1 MDGVYLTWLI
11 SALAVGVFLMPYF
24 KPPWA
29 RLTLSG
35 FVDFIRRYWLHLLI
49 ALSIYNAKDFLD
61 QIDRII
67 MARTGLDMTPYIY
80 AIEGDL
86 VVLFQETF
94 RAQWLDVVMTHF
106 YIAGFMFITYAS
118 IFYVT
123 YFDDRW
129 MADRVALCVAWVYL
143 LAIPFYLFFNVRVT
157 GFYIEDMDAIAYT
170 LNPEIED
177 WFRRIDAFTNCM
189 PSLHIAVPF
198 AIWLTFRKNDH
209 DGRWRRFQN
218 MTLGYIVLTAFAIIY
233 LGIHWFVDIIGGM
246 ILATIAVRL
255 TDRTNDTVWKIFDE
269 RTINSRLATALT
281 RPGHSV
287 KFVYTRMKSFAR
299 SLLQPTSRE
308 TGTLIVVILIL
319 TGAVITWDLT
329 NNELPAEGVQSAQGA
344 VASEGWSATMDDQEG
359 LAIVLIHDVADPQSQ
374 PSTVAQPSMEFD
386 SHYALYDHY
395 LALAN
400 ETELRLIDV
409 EQPNKVQ
416 FQLQQNGIQSLHV
429 TVVQNVPVIV
439 YLANDEL
446 HAIDS
451 NGNALLVPSLP
462 DGETM
467 DSISVSGIELL
478 FVSKEAPSILHLGS
492 IGTYGSQNIAINA
505 STTLDQ
511 NLVLEERSGQVVDQT
526 NASIVQMSFNS
537 QYIAVRMNVSAL
549 DRLVL
554 YDRSTGEQWL
564 GFDPIF
570 PVGNISLGY
579 GYVVWEAKDHYKFDD
594 GGAEQY
600 GDWEIH
606 QLHLATNYSEQLTSD
621 RIDQINPIALQNGLV
636 YIEVEEDGTTTFNV
650 LNRGAELATYSSL
663 VLQWSVLLLIALTF
677 IYIMQ
682 RQNEE
687 RPNKVIH
694 DSVLESE

>member
-29 RLTLSG
+29 KLTLTG

-49 ALSIYNAKDFLD
+49 ALVIYNAKDWLD
-61 QIDRII
+61 QIDRML

-86 VVLFQETF
+86 VVLFQDAF
-94 RAQWLDVVMTHF
+94 RAAWLDVFMTHF

-198 AIWLTFRKNDH
+198 AIWLTFRKHDH
-209 DGRWRRFQN
+209 DGRWNRFQN
-218 MTLGYIVLTAFAIIY
+218 MTLGYIILTAFAIIY

-246 ILATIAVRL
+246 ILATFAVNL
-255 TDRTNDTVWKIFDE
+255 MEKTNDPVWKFFDE
-269 RTINSRLATALT
+269 RTINSRLATLLT
-281 RPGHSV
+281 RPAHS
-287 KFVYTRMKSFAR
+287 A
-299 SLLQPTSRE
+299 SLLFGRIKNYARTWLKPTSKE
-308 TGTLIVVILIL
+308 TGTFIVVIMIL
-319 TGAVITWDLT
+319 TAAVITWDLT
-329 NNELPAEGVQSAQGA
+329 HNELPAEGVQSAQGA
-344 VASEGWSATMDDQEG
+344 VASEGWLATMDNQSGE
-359 LAIVLIHDVADPQSQ
+359 AIVLIHDVANPLSN
-374 PSTVAQPSMEFD
+374 PTTVAQPLMQFD
-386 SHYALYDHY
+386 SPYALFENY
-395 LALAN
+395 LVMAN
-400 ETELRLIDV
+400 DSQLRVIDV
-409 EQPNKVQ
+409 DTPNAVL
-416 FQLQQNGIQSLHV
+416 LQQDVTGIQSLQM
-429 TVVQNVPVIV
+429 TSLQGRPVVLYI
-439 YLANDEL
+439 ANDAL
-446 HAIDS
+446 HAVNIEGQDVQ
-451 NGNALLVPSLP
+451 VPTLP
-462 DGETM
+462 NSETIHLM
-467 DSISVSGIELL
+467 SVSGIEILL
-478 FVSKEAPSILHLGS
+478 VSEEQPDTLR
-492 IGTYGSQNIAINA
+492 IGTIGTSGSLNIVMNA
-505 STTLDQ
+505 STTEEQ
-511 NLVLEERSGQVVDQT
+511 NLELEEWGQTVDDN
-526 NASIVQMSFNS
+526 NASIEQVSFDS
-537 QYIAVRMNVSAL
+537 QHIAVRMNVSAL
-549 DRLVL
+549 DRMVI

-564 GFDPIF
+564 GFDPIY
-570 PVGNISLGY
+570 PVGNLSMGY
-579 GYVVWEAKDHYKFDD
+579 GYVVWEAKDHYNPLSFTDK
-594 GGAEQY
+594 Y

-621 RIDQINPIALQNGLV
+621 TIDQVNPIALEGGLA
-636 YIEVEEDGTTTFNV
+636 YIEVEDDGEVTINV
-650 LNRGAELATYSSL
+650 LTRGTELATYSSI

-682 RQNEE
+682 RQDEVRSKNI
-687 RPNKVIH
+687 IH
-694 DSVLESE
+694 DNALESE

>member
-29 RLTLSG
+29 KLTLSG

-49 ALSIYNAKDFLD
+49 ALVIYNAKDWLD
-61 QIDRII
+61 QIDRML

-86 VVLFQETF
+86 VVLFQDAF
-94 RAQWLDVVMTHF
+94 RAAWLDVFLTHF

-198 AIWLTFRKNDH
+198 AIWLTFRKHDH
-209 DGRWRRFQN
+209 DGRWSRFQN
-218 MTLGYIVLTAFAIIY
+218 MTLGYIILTAFAIIY

-246 ILATIAVRL
+246 ILATFAVSL
-255 TDRTNDTVWKIFDE
+255 MEKTNDPVWKFFDE
-269 RTINSRLATALT
+269 RTINSRLATLLT
-281 RPGHSV
+281 RPAHS
-287 KFVYTRMKSFAR
+287 A
-299 SLLQPTSRE
+299 SLLFGRIKNYAKTWLKPTSKE
-308 TGTLIVVILIL
+308 TGTLIVVIMIL
-319 TGAVITWDLT
+319 TAAVITWDLT
-329 NNELPAEGVQSAQGA
+329 HNELPAEGVQSAQGA
-344 VASEGWSATMDDQEG
+344 VASEGWLATMDNQSGE
-359 LAIVLIHDVADPQSQ
+359 AIVLIHDVADPLSN
-374 PSTVAQPSMEFD
+374 PTTVAQPLMQFD
-386 SHYALYDHY
+386 SPYALFENY
-395 LALAN
+395 LVMAN
-400 ETELRLIDV
+400 ESQLRVIDV
-409 EQPNKVQ
+409 DAPSTVLL
-416 FQLQQNGIQSLHV
+416 LQDVEGIQSLQM
-429 TVVQNVPVIV
+429 TSLQGKPVVLYI
-439 YLANDEL
+439 ANDAL
-446 HAIDS
+446 HAVNID
-451 NGNALLVPSLP
+451 GQDVQVPTLP
-462 DGETM
+462 DSETIHLM
-467 DSISVSGIELL
+467 SVSGIEILL
-478 FVSKEAPSILHLGS
+478 VSEEQPDTLR
-492 IGTYGSQNIAINA
+492 IGTIGTSGSLNIIMNA
-505 STTLDQ
+505 STTEEQDLE
-511 NLVLEERSGQVVDQT
+511 LEEWGQTVDDN
-526 NASIVQMSFNS
+526 NASIEQVSFDS
-537 QYIAVRMNVSAL
+537 QHIAVRMNVSAL
-549 DRLVL
+549 DRIVI

-564 GFDPIF
+564 GFDPIY
-570 PVGNISLGY
+570 PVGNLSMGY
-579 GYVVWEAKDHYKFDD
+579 GYVVWEAKDHYNPLSFTDK
-594 GGAEQY
+594 Y

-621 RIDQINPIALQNGLV
+621 TIDQVNPIALEGGLA
-636 YIEVEEDGTTTFNV
+636 YIEVEDDGEVTINV
-650 LNRGAELATYSSL
+650 LTRGTELATYSSI

-682 RQNEE
+682 RQDEVRSE
-687 RPNKVIH
+687 DIIH
-694 DSVLESE
+694 DSGLESE

>member
-29 RLTLSG
+29 KLTLSG

-49 ALSIYNAKDFLD
+49 ALVIYNAKDWLD
-61 QIDRII
+61 QIDRML

-86 VVLFQETF
+86 VVLFQNAF
-94 RAQWLDVVMTHF
+94 RAAWLDVFMTHF

-198 AIWLTFRKNDH
+198 AIWLTFRKHDH
-209 DGRWRRFQN
+209 DGRWNRFQN
-218 MTLGYIVLTAFAIIY
+218 MTLGYIILTAFAIIY

-246 ILATIAVRL
+246 ILAMFAVSL
-255 TDRTNDTVWKIFDE
+255 MEKTNDPVWKFFDE
-269 RTINSRLATALT
+269 RTINSRLATLLT
-281 RPGHSV
+281 RPAHS
-287 KFVYTRMKSFAR
+287 A
-299 SLLQPTSRE
+299 SLLFGRIKNYAKTWLKPTSKE
-308 TGTLIVVILIL
+308 TGTLIVVIMIL
-319 TGAVITWDLT
+319 TAAVITWDLT
-329 NNELPAEGVQSAQGA
+329 HNELPAEGVQSAQGA
-344 VASEGWSATMDDQEG
+344 VASEGWLATMDNQSGE
-359 LAIVLIHDVADPQSQ
+359 AIVLIHDVADPLSN
-374 PSTVAQPSMEFD
+374 PTTVAQPLMQFD
-386 SHYALYDHY
+386 SPYALFENY
-395 LALAN
+395 LVMAN
-400 ETELRLIDV
+400 ESQLRVIDV
-409 EQPNKVQ
+409 DAPSTVLL
-416 FQLQQNGIQSLHV
+416 LQDVEGIQSLQM
-429 TVVQNVPVIV
+429 TSLQGKPVVLYI
-439 YLANDEL
+439 ANDAL
-446 HAIDS
+446 HAVNID
-451 NGNALLVPSLP
+451 GQDVQVPTLP
-462 DGETM
+462 DSETIHLM
-467 DSISVSGIELL
+467 SVSGIEILL
-478 FVSKEAPSILHLGS
+478 VSEEQPDTLR
-492 IGTYGSQNIAINA
+492 IGTIGTSGSLNIIMNA
-505 STTLDQ
+505 STTEEQDLE
-511 NLVLEERSGQVVDQT
+511 LEEWGQTVDDN
-526 NASIVQMSFNS
+526 NASIEQVSFDS
-537 QYIAVRMNVSAL
+537 QHIAVRMNVTAL
-549 DRLVL
+549 DRIVI

-564 GFDPIF
+564 GFDPIY
-570 PVGNISLGY
+570 PVGNLSMGY
-579 GYVVWEAKDHYKFDD
+579 GYVVWEAKDHYNPLSFTDK
-594 GGAEQY
+594 Y

-621 RIDQINPIALQNGLV
+621 TIDQVNPIALEGGLA
-636 YIEVEEDGTTTFNV
+636 YIEVEDDGEVTINV
-650 LNRGAELATYSSL
+650 LTRGTELATYSSI

-682 RQNEE
+682 RQDEV
-687 RPNKVIH
+687 RSKDIIH
-694 DSVLESE
+694 DSGLESE

>member
-29 RLTLSG
+29 KLTLSG

-49 ALSIYNAKDFLD
+49 AIVIYNAKDWLD
-61 QIDRII
+61 QIDRML

-86 VVLFQETF
+86 VVLFQDAF
-94 RAQWLDVVMTHF
+94 RAAWLDVFMTHF

-198 AIWLTFRKNDH
+198 AIWLTFRKHDH
-209 DGRWRRFQN
+209 DGRWSRFQN
-218 MTLGYIVLTAFAIIY
+218 MTLGYIILTAFAIIY

-246 ILATIAVRL
+246 ILATFAVSL
-255 TDRTNDTVWKIFDE
+255 MEKTNDPVWKFFDE
-269 RTINSRLATALT
+269 RTINSRLATLLT
-281 RPGHSV
+281 RPAHS
-287 KFVYTRMKSFAR
+287 A
-299 SLLQPTSRE
+299 SLLFGRIKNYAKTWLKPTSKE
-308 TGTLIVVILIL
+308 TGTLIVVIMIL
-319 TGAVITWDLT
+319 TAAVITWDLT
-329 NNELPAEGVQSAQGA
+329 HNELPAEGVQSAQGA
-344 VASEGWSATMDDQEG
+344 VASEGWLATMDNQSGE
-359 LAIVLIHDVADPQSQ
+359 AIVLIHDVADPLSN
-374 PSTVAQPSMEFD
+374 PSTVAQPLMQFD
-386 SHYALYDHY
+386 SPYALFENY
-395 LALAN
+395 LVMAN
-400 ETELRLIDV
+400 ESQLRVIDV
-409 EQPNKVQ
+409 DAPSTVL
-416 FQLQQNGIQSLHV
+416 LQQDVTGIQSLQM
-429 TVVQNVPVIV
+429 TSLQGKPVVLYIANDALHAVNIDGQNVQ
-439 YLANDEL
+439 
-446 HAIDS
+446 
-451 NGNALLVPSLP
+451 VPSLP
-462 DGETM
+462 NSETIHLM
-467 DSISVSGIELL
+467 SVSGIEILL
-478 FVSKEAPSILHLGS
+478 VSEEQPDTLR
-492 IGTYGSQNIAINA
+492 IGTIGTSGSLNIIMNA
-505 STTLDQ
+505 STTEEQ
-511 NLVLEERSGQVVDQT
+511 NFELEEWGQTVDDN
-526 NASIVQMSFNS
+526 NASIEQVSFDS
-537 QYIAVRMNVSAL
+537 KHIAVRMNVSAL
-549 DRLVL
+549 DRMVI

-564 GFDPIF
+564 GFDPIY
-570 PVGNISLGY
+570 PVGNLSMGY
-579 GYVVWEAKDHYKFDD
+579 GYVVWEAKDHYNPLSFTDK
-594 GGAEQY
+594 Y

-621 RIDQINPIALQNGLV
+621 TIDQVNPIALEGGLA
-636 YIEVEEDGTTTFNV
+636 YIEVEDDGEVTINV
-650 LNRGAELATYSSL
+650 LTRGTELATYSSI

-682 RQNEE
+682 RQDEV
-687 RPNKVIH
+687 RSKDIIH
-694 DSVLESE
+694 DNVLESE

>member
-29 RLTLSG
+29 KLTLSG

-49 ALSIYNAKDFLD
+49 ALVIYNAKDWLD
-61 QIDRII
+61 QIDRML

-86 VVLFQETF
+86 VVLFQDAF
-94 RAQWLDVVMTHF
+94 RAAWLDVFLTHF

-198 AIWLTFRKNDH
+198 AIWLTFRKHDH
-209 DGRWRRFQN
+209 DGRWSRFQN
-218 MTLGYIVLTAFAIIY
+218 MTLGYIILTAFAIIY

-246 ILATIAVRL
+246 ILATFAVSL
-255 TDRTNDTVWKIFDE
+255 MERTNDPVWKFFDE
-269 RTINSRLATALT
+269 RTINSRLATLLT
-281 RPGHSV
+281 RPAHS
-287 KFVYTRMKSFAR
+287 A
-299 SLLQPTSRE
+299 SLLFGRIKNYAKTWLKPTSKE
-308 TGTLIVVILIL
+308 TGTLIVVIMIL
-319 TGAVITWDLT
+319 TAAVITWDLT
-329 NNELPAEGVQSAQGA
+329 HNELPAEGVQSAQGA
-344 VASEGWSATMDDQEG
+344 VASEGWLATMDNQSGE
-359 LAIVLIHDVADPQSQ
+359 AIVLIHDVADILSNPT
-374 PSTVAQPSMEFD
+374 TVAQPIMQFD
-386 SHYALYDHY
+386 SPYALFENY
-395 LALAN
+395 LVMAN
-400 ETELRLIDV
+400 DSELRVIDV
-409 EQPNKVQ
+409 DAPNTVL
-416 FQLQQNGIQSLHV
+416 LQQNVTGIQSLQM
-429 TVVQNVPVIV
+429 TSLQGKPVVLYI
-439 YLANDEL
+439 ASDAL
-446 HAIDS
+446 HAVNID
-451 NGNALLVPSLP
+451 GQDVQVPTLP
-462 DGETM
+462 NSETIHLM
-467 DSISVSGIELL
+467 SVSGIEILL
-478 FVSKEAPSILHLGS
+478 VSEEQPDTLR
-492 IGTYGSQNIAINA
+492 IGTIGTSGSLNIVMNA
-505 STTLDQ
+505 STTEEQ
-511 NLVLEERSGQVVDQT
+511 NFELEEWGQIVDDN
-526 NASIVQMSFNS
+526 NASIEQVSFDS
-537 QYIAVRMNVSAL
+537 QHIAVRMNVSAL
-549 DRLVL
+549 DRIVI

-564 GFDPIF
+564 GFDPIY
-570 PVGNISLGY
+570 PVGNLSMGY
-579 GYVVWEAKDHYKFDD
+579 GYVVWEAKDHYNPLSFTDK
-594 GGAEQY
+594 Y

-621 RIDQINPIALQNGLV
+621 TIDQVNPIALEGGLA
-636 YIEVEEDGTTTFNV
+636 YIEVEDDGEVTINV
-650 LNRGAELATYSSL
+650 LTRGTELATYSSI

-682 RQNEE
+682 RQDEVRSKDIN
-687 RPNKVIH
+687 R
-694 DSVLESE
+694 DSGLESE

>member
-29 RLTLSG
+29 KLTLTG

-49 ALSIYNAKDFLD
+49 ALVIYNAKDWLD
-61 QIDRII
+61 QIDRML

-86 VVLFQETF
+86 VVLFQDAF
-94 RAQWLDVVMTHF
+94 RAAWLDVFMTHF

-198 AIWLTFRKNDH
+198 AIWLTFRKHDH
-209 DGRWRRFQN
+209 DGRWNRFQN
-218 MTLGYIVLTAFAIIY
+218 MTLGYIILTAFAIIY

-246 ILATIAVRL
+246 ILATFAVNL
-255 TDRTNDTVWKIFDE
+255 MEKTNDPVWKFFDE
-269 RTINSRLATALT
+269 RTINSRLATLLT
-281 RPGHSV
+281 RPAHS
-287 KFVYTRMKSFAR
+287 A
-299 SLLQPTSRE
+299 SLLFGRIKNYARTWLKPTSKE
-308 TGTLIVVILIL
+308 TGTFIVVIMIL
-319 TGAVITWDLT
+319 TAAVITWDLT
-329 NNELPAEGVQSAQGA
+329 HNELPAEGVQSAQGA
-344 VASEGWSATMDDQEG
+344 VASEGWLATMDNQSGE
-359 LAIVLIHDVADPQSQ
+359 AIVLIHDVANPLSN
-374 PSTVAQPSMEFD
+374 PTTVAQPLMQFD
-386 SHYALYDHY
+386 SPYALFENY
-395 LALAN
+395 LVMAN
-400 ETELRLIDV
+400 DSQLRVIDV
-409 EQPNKVQ
+409 DTPNAVL
-416 FQLQQNGIQSLHV
+416 LQQDVTGIQSLQM
-429 TVVQNVPVIV
+429 TSLQGRPVVLYI
-439 YLANDEL
+439 ANDAL
-446 HAIDS
+446 HAVNIEGQDVQ
-451 NGNALLVPSLP
+451 VPTLP
-462 DGETM
+462 NSETIHLM
-467 DSISVSGIELL
+467 SVSGIEILL
-478 FVSKEAPSILHLGS
+478 VSEEQPDTLR
-492 IGTYGSQNIAINA
+492 IGTIGTSGSLNIIMNA
-505 STTLDQ
+505 STTEEQ
-511 NLVLEERSGQVVDQT
+511 NLELEEWGQTVDDN
-526 NASIVQMSFNS
+526 NASIEQVSFDS
-537 QYIAVRMNVSAL
+537 QHIAVRMNVSAL
-549 DRLVL
+549 DRMVI

-564 GFDPIF
+564 GFDPIY
-570 PVGNISLGY
+570 PVGNLSMGY
-579 GYVVWEAKDHYKFDD
+579 GYVVWEAKDHYNPLSFTDK
-594 GGAEQY
+594 Y

-621 RIDQINPIALQNGLV
+621 TIDQVNPIALEGGLA
-636 YIEVEEDGTTTFNV
+636 YIEVEDDGEVTINV
-650 LNRGAELATYSSL
+650 LTRGTELATYSSI

-682 RQNEE
+682 RQDEVRSKNI
-687 RPNKVIH
+687 IH
-694 DSVLESE
+694 DNALESE

>member
-1 MDGVYLTWLI
+1 VDGVYLTWLI

-29 RLTLSG
+29 KLTLSG

-49 ALSIYNAKDFLD
+49 ALVIYNAKDWLD
-61 QIDRII
+61 QIDRIL

-86 VVLFQETF
+86 VVLFQDAF
-94 RAQWLDVVMTHF
+94 RAEWLDVLMTHF

-129 MADRVALCVAWVYL
+129 MADRIALCVAWVYL

-198 AIWLTFRKNDH
+198 AIWLTFRKYDH

-218 MTLGYIVLTAFAIIY
+218 MTLGYIILTAFAIIY

-246 ILATIAVRL
+246 MIAAFSVSL
-255 TDRTNDTVWKIFDE
+255 TDKTNDSVWKIFDE
-269 RTINSRLATALT
+269 RTINSRLATVLT
-281 RPGHSV
+281 RPAHSISILSSRIKAYV
-287 KFVYTRMKSFAR
+287 KTLMK
-299 SLLQPTSRE
+299 PTSKE
-308 TGTLIVVILIL
+308 TGTFIVVIMIL
-319 TGAVITWDLT
+319 TGAVITWDFT
-329 NNELPAEGVQSAQGA
+329 HNELPAEGVQSAQGA
-344 VASEGWSATMDDQEG
+344 VASEGWLATMDNQSGE
-359 LAIVLIHDVADPQSQ
+359 AIVLIHDVADPLSI
-374 PSTVAQPSMEFD
+374 PTTVAQPLMQFD
-386 SHYALYDHY
+386 SPYALYENY
-395 LALAN
+395 LVMAN
-400 ETELRLIDV
+400 ESELRVVDV
-409 EQPNKVQ
+409 DAPETVL
-416 FQLQQNGIQSLHV
+416 LQQEVAGIQSLQM
-429 TVVQNVPVIV
+429 TALQGKPIILYIAGDQLQAMNIDGQSVQVP
-439 YLANDEL
+439 
-446 HAIDS
+446 
-451 NGNALLVPSLP
+451 ALPS
-462 DGETM
+462 GETIQLM
-467 DSISVSGIELL
+467 SVSGIELL
-478 FVSKEAPSILHLGS
+478 FVSKEQPDTLRLGT
-492 IGTYGSQNIAINA
+492 IGASGSQNIVMNA
-505 STTLDQ
+505 STTEEQ
-511 NLVLEERSGQVVDQT
+511 NLVLEGWGQSVDEQ
-526 NASIVQMSFNS
+526 NASINQIAFDARH
-537 QYIAVRMNVSAL
+537 IAVKMNVSAL
-549 DRLVL
+549 DRLVI

-570 PVGNISLGY
+570 PVGNLSLGY
-579 GYVVWEAKDHYKFDD
+579 GYIVWEAKDHYNPLSFADK
-594 GGAEQY
+594 Y

-606 QLHLATNYSEQLTSD
+606 QLNLATNYSEQLTSD
-621 RIDQINPIALQNGLV
+621 TIDQINPIALEDGLA
-636 YIEVEEDGTTTFNV
+636 YIEVKDDGEVTINV
-650 LNRGAELATYSSL
+650 LNRGTELATYSSI

-682 RQNEE
+682 RQDET
-687 RPNKVIH
+687 RSTQLIH

>member
-1 MDGVYLTWLI
+1 VDGVYLTWLI

-29 RLTLSG
+29 KLTLSG

-49 ALSIYNAKDFLD
+49 ALVIYNAKDWLD
-61 QIDRII
+61 QIDRIL

-86 VVLFQETF
+86 VVLFQDAF
-94 RAQWLDVVMTHF
+94 RAEWLDVLMTHF

-129 MADRVALCVAWVYL
+129 MADRIALCVAWVYL

-198 AIWLTFRKNDH
+198 AIWLTFRKYDH

-218 MTLGYIVLTAFAIIY
+218 MTLGYIILTAFAIIY

-246 ILATIAVRL
+246 MIAAFSVSL
-255 TDRTNDTVWKIFDE
+255 TDKTNDSVWKIFDE
-269 RTINSRLATALT
+269 RTINSRLATVLT
-281 RPGHSV
+281 RPAHSISILSSRIKAYV
-287 KFVYTRMKSFAR
+287 KTLMK
-299 SLLQPTSRE
+299 PTSKE
-308 TGTLIVVILIL
+308 TGTFIVVIMIL
-319 TGAVITWDLT
+319 TGAVITWDFT
-329 NNELPAEGVQSAQGA
+329 HNELPAEGVQSAQGA
-344 VASEGWSATMDDQEG
+344 VASEGWLATMDNQSGE
-359 LAIVLIHDVADPQSQ
+359 AIVLIHDVADPLSI
-374 PSTVAQPSMEFD
+374 PTTVAQPLMQFD
-386 SHYALYDHY
+386 SPYALYENY
-395 LALAN
+395 LVMAN
-400 ETELRLIDV
+400 ESELRVVDV
-409 EQPNKVQ
+409 DAPETIL
-416 FQLQQNGIQSLHV
+416 LQQEVAGIQSLQM
-429 TVVQNVPVIV
+429 TALQGKPIILYIAGDQLQAMNIDGQSVQVP
-439 YLANDEL
+439 
-446 HAIDS
+446 
-451 NGNALLVPSLP
+451 ALPS
-462 DGETM
+462 GETIQLM
-467 DSISVSGIELL
+467 SVSGIELL
-478 FVSKEAPSILHLGS
+478 FVSKEQPDTLRLGT
-492 IGTYGSQNIAINA
+492 IGASGSQNIVMNA
-505 STTLDQ
+505 STTEEQ
-511 NLVLEERSGQVVDQT
+511 NLVLEGWGQSVDEQ
-526 NASIVQMSFNS
+526 NASINQIAFDARH
-537 QYIAVRMNVSAL
+537 IAVKMNVSAL
-549 DRLVL
+549 DRLVI

-570 PVGNISLGY
+570 PVGNLSLGY
-579 GYVVWEAKDHYKFDD
+579 GYIVWEAKDHYNPLSFADK
-594 GGAEQY
+594 Y

-606 QLHLATNYSEQLTSD
+606 QLNLATNYSEQLTSD
-621 RIDQINPIALQNGLV
+621 TIDQINPIALEDGLA
-636 YIEVEEDGTTTFNV
+636 YIEVKDDGEVTINV
-650 LNRGAELATYSSL
+650 LNRGTELATYSSI

-682 RQNEE
+682 RQDET
-687 RPNKVIH
+687 RSTQLIH

>member
-29 RLTLSG
+29 KLTLSG

-49 ALSIYNAKDFLD
+49 ALSIYNAKDWLD
-61 QIDRII
+61 QIDRIL

-86 VVLFQETF
+86 VVLFQDAF
-94 RAQWLDVVMTHF
+94 RAEWLDVLMTHF

-129 MADRVALCVAWVYL
+129 MADRIALCVAWVYL

-198 AIWLTFRKNDH
+198 AIWLTFRKYDH

-218 MTLGYIVLTAFAIIY
+218 MTLGYIILTAFAIIY

-246 ILATIAVRL
+246 MIAAFSVSF
-255 TDRTNDTVWKIFDE
+255 TDKTNDSVWKIFDE
-269 RTINSRLATALT
+269 RTINSRLATVLT
-281 RPGHSV
+281 RPAHSISILSSRIKAYV
-287 KFVYTRMKSFAR
+287 KTLMK
-299 SLLQPTSRE
+299 PTSKE
-308 TGTLIVVILIL
+308 TGTFIVVIMIL
-319 TGAVITWDLT
+319 TGAVITWDFT
-329 NNELPAEGVQSAQGA
+329 HNELPAEGVQSAQGA
-344 VASEGWSATMDDQEG
+344 VASEGWLATMDNQSGE
-359 LAIVLIHDVADPQSQ
+359 AIVLIHDVADPLSI
-374 PSTVAQPSMEFD
+374 PTTVAQPLMQFGSP
-386 SHYALYDHY
+386 YALYENY
-395 LALAN
+395 LVMAN
-400 ETELRLIDV
+400 ESELRVIDV
-409 EQPNKVQ
+409 DAPKTVL
-416 FQLQQNGIQSLHV
+416 LQQEVVGIQSLQMTALQGKPIV
-429 TVVQNVPVIV
+429 LYIAGDQLQAMNIDGQSVQVP
-439 YLANDEL
+439 
-446 HAIDS
+446 
-451 NGNALLVPSLP
+451 ALPN
-462 DGETM
+462 GETIQLM
-467 DSISVSGIELL
+467 SVSGIEIL
-478 FVSKEAPSILHLGS
+478 FVSKEQPDTLRLGT
-492 IGTYGSQNIAINA
+492 IGASGSQNIVMNA
-505 STTLDQ
+505 STTEEQ
-511 NLVLEERSGQVVDQT
+511 NLVLEGWGQSVDEQ
-526 NASIVQMSFNS
+526 NASINQIAFDARH
-537 QYIAVRMNVSAL
+537 IAVKMNVSAL
-549 DRLVL
+549 DRLVI

-570 PVGNISLGY
+570 PVGNLSLGY
-579 GYVVWEAKDHYKFDD
+579 GYIVWEAKDHYNPLSFADK
-594 GGAEQY
+594 Y

-606 QLHLATNYSEQLTSD
+606 QLNLATNYSEQLTSD
-621 RIDQINPIALQNGLV
+621 TIDQVNPIALEDGLA
-636 YIEVEEDGTTTFNV
+636 YIEVKDDGEVTINV
-650 LNRGAELATYSSL
+650 LNRGTELATYSSI

-682 RQNEE
+682 RQNET
-687 RPNKVIH
+687 RSTQLIH

>member
-29 RLTLSG
+29 KLTLSG

-49 ALSIYNAKDFLD
+49 ALVIYNAKDWLD
-61 QIDRII
+61 QIDRML

-86 VVLFQETF
+86 VVLFQDAF
-94 RAQWLDVVMTHF
+94 RAAWLDVFLTHF

-198 AIWLTFRKNDH
+198 AIWLTFRKHDH
-209 DGRWRRFQN
+209 DGRWSRFQN
-218 MTLGYIVLTAFAIIY
+218 MTLGYIILTAFAIIY

-246 ILATIAVRL
+246 ILATFAVSL
-255 TDRTNDTVWKIFDE
+255 MEKTNDPVWKFFDE
-269 RTINSRLATALT
+269 RTINSRLATLLT
-281 RPGHSV
+281 RPAHS
-287 KFVYTRMKSFAR
+287 A
-299 SLLQPTSRE
+299 SLLFGRIRNYAKTWLKPTSKE
-308 TGTLIVVILIL
+308 TGTLIVVIMIL
-319 TGAVITWDLT
+319 TAAVITWDLT
-329 NNELPAEGVQSAQGA
+329 HNELPAEGVQSAQGA
-344 VASEGWSATMDDQEG
+344 VASEGWLATMDNQSGE
-359 LAIVLIHDVADPQSQ
+359 AIVLIHDVADPLSNPTTIAQPIMQFDSPYALFENYLVMANESQ
-374 PSTVAQPSMEFD
+374 LRVIDVDAPSTVLLQQ
-386 SHYALYDHY
+386 
-395 LALAN
+395 
-400 ETELRLIDV
+400 DV
-409 EQPNKVQ
+409 E
-416 FQLQQNGIQSLHV
+416 GIQSLQM
-429 TVVQNVPVIV
+429 TSLQGKPVVLYI
-439 YLANDEL
+439 ANDAL
-446 HAIDS
+446 HAVNID
-451 NGNALLVPSLP
+451 GQGVQVPTLP
-462 DGETM
+462 NSETIHLM
-467 DSISVSGIELL
+467 SVSGIEILL
-478 FVSKEAPSILHLGS
+478 VSEEQPDTLR
-492 IGTYGSQNIAINA
+492 IGTIGTSGSLNIIMNA
-505 STTLDQ
+505 STTEEQ
-511 NLVLEERSGQVVDQT
+511 NDELEEWGQTVDDN
-526 NASIVQMSFNS
+526 NASIEQVSFDS
-537 QYIAVRMNVSAL
+537 QHIAVRMNVSAL
-549 DRLVL
+549 DRIVI

-564 GFDPIF
+564 GFDPIY
-570 PVGNISLGY
+570 PVGNLSMGY
-579 GYVVWEAKDHYKFDD
+579 GYVVWEAKDHYNPLSFTDK
-594 GGAEQY
+594 Y

-621 RIDQINPIALQNGLV
+621 TIDQVNPIALEGGLA
-636 YIEVEEDGTTTFNV
+636 YIEVEDDGEVTINV
-650 LNRGAELATYSSL
+650 LTRGTELATYSSI

-682 RQNEE
+682 RQDEVRSKDIN
-687 RPNKVIH
+687 H
-694 DSVLESE
+694 DSGLESD

>member
-29 RLTLSG
+29 KLTLSG

-49 ALSIYNAKDFLD
+49 ALVIYNAKDWLD

-86 VVLFQETF
+86 VVLFQDTF
-94 RAQWLDVVMTHF
+94 RAEWLDVLMTHF

-129 MADRVALCVAWVYL
+129 MADRIALCVAWVYL

-198 AIWLTFRKNDH
+198 AIWLTFRKHDH
-209 DGRWRRFQN
+209 DGRWNRFQN

-246 ILATIAVRL
+246 ILATFAVSL
-255 TDRTNDTVWKIFDE
+255 TDKTNDSVWKIFDE
-269 RTINSRLATALT
+269 RTINSRLATLLT
-281 RPGHSV
+281 RPAHSV
-287 KFVYTRMKSFAR
+287 
-299 SLLQPTSRE
+299 SLLIGRIKTYASTWSKPTSKE
-308 TGTLIVVILIL
+308 SGTLIVVIMLL

-329 NNELPAEGVQSAQGA
+329 HNELPAEGVQSAQGA
-344 VASEGWSATMDDQEG
+344 VASEGWLATMDNQSG
-359 LAIVLIHDVADPQSQ
+359 AAIVLIHDVADPLSN
-374 PSTVAQPSMEFD
+374 PVTVAQPLMQFD
-386 SHYALYDHY
+386 SPYALYENY
-395 LALAN
+395 LVMAN
-400 ETELRLIDV
+400 DTELRVVDV
-409 EQPNKVQ
+409 ESPNTVL
-416 FQLQQNGIQSLHV
+416 LQQEVAEIHSVQMTALQGKP
-429 TVVQNVPVIV
+429 VVLYI
-439 YLANDEL
+439 AND
-446 HAIDS
+446 
-451 NGNALLVPSLP
+451 ALLAMDIDGQEVQVPTLP
-462 DGETM
+462 NNEQ
-467 DSISVSGIELL
+467 IRLVSVSGIEVLL
-478 FVSKEAPSILHLGS
+478 VSEEQPDTLRLGT
-492 IGTYGSQNIAINA
+492 IGTSGSLNIVMNA
-505 STTLDQ
+505 STTVEQ
-511 NLVLEERSGQVVDQT
+511 NLELEDWGQSVDES
-526 NASIVQMSFNS
+526 NASIEQVSFDS
-537 QYIAVRMNVSAL
+537 KHIAVRMNVSAL
-549 DRLVL
+549 DRMVI

-564 GFDPIF
+564 GFDPIY
-570 PVGNISLGY
+570 PVGNLSMGY
-579 GYVVWEAKDHYKFDD
+579 GYVVWEAKDHFNPLSFTDK
-594 GGAEQY
+594 Y

-621 RIDQINPIALQNGLV
+621 TIDQVNPIALEGGLA
-636 YIEVEEDGTTTFNV
+636 YIEVEDDGEVTINV
-650 LNRGAELATYSSL
+650 LTRGTELATYSSI

-682 RQNEE
+682 RQDEARSEDFIRDN
-687 RPNKVIH
+687 
-694 DSVLESE
+694 VLESE

>member
-29 RLTLSG
+29 KLTLSG

-49 ALSIYNAKDFLD
+49 AIVIYNAKDWLD
-61 QIDRII
+61 QIDRML

-86 VVLFQETF
+86 VVLFQDAF
-94 RAQWLDVVMTHF
+94 RAAWLDVFMTHF

-198 AIWLTFRKNDH
+198 AIWLTFRKHDH

-218 MTLGYIVLTAFAIIY
+218 MTLGYIILTAFAIIY

-246 ILATIAVRL
+246 ILATFAVSL
-255 TDRTNDTVWKIFDE
+255 MEKTNDPVWKFFDE
-269 RTINSRLATALT
+269 RTINSRLATLLT
-281 RPGHSV
+281 RPAHS
-287 KFVYTRMKSFAR
+287 A
-299 SLLQPTSRE
+299 SLLFGRIKNYAKTWLKPTSKE
-308 TGTLIVVILIL
+308 TGTLIVVIMIL
-319 TGAVITWDLT
+319 TAAVITWDLT
-329 NNELPAEGVQSAQGA
+329 HNELPAEGVQSAQGA
-344 VASEGWSATMDDQEG
+344 VASEGWLATMDNQSGE
-359 LAIVLIHDVADPQSQ
+359 AIVLIHDVADPLSN
-374 PSTVAQPSMEFD
+374 PSTVAQPLMQFD
-386 SHYALYDHY
+386 SPYALFENY
-395 LALAN
+395 LVMAN
-400 ETELRLIDV
+400 ESQLRVIDV
-409 EQPNKVQ
+409 DAPSTVL
-416 FQLQQNGIQSLHV
+416 LQQDVTGIQSLQM
-429 TVVQNVPVIV
+429 TSLQGKPVVLYI
-439 YLANDEL
+439 ANDAL
-446 HAIDS
+446 HAVNID
-451 NGNALLVPSLP
+451 GQDVQVPSLP
-462 DGETM
+462 NSETIHLM
-467 DSISVSGIELL
+467 SVSGIEILL
-478 FVSKEAPSILHLGS
+478 VSEEQPDTLR
-492 IGTYGSQNIAINA
+492 IGTIGTSGSLNIIMNA
-505 STTLDQ
+505 STTEEQ
-511 NLVLEERSGQVVDQT
+511 NFELEEWGQTVDDN
-526 NASIVQMSFNS
+526 NASIEQVSFDS
-537 QYIAVRMNVSAL
+537 KHIAVRMNVSAL
-549 DRLVL
+549 DRMVI

-564 GFDPIF
+564 GFDPIY
-570 PVGNISLGY
+570 PVGNLSMGY
-579 GYVVWEAKDHYKFDD
+579 GYVVWEAKDHYNPLSFTDK
-594 GGAEQY
+594 Y

-621 RIDQINPIALQNGLV
+621 TIDQVNPIALEGGLA
-636 YIEVEEDGTTTFNV
+636 YIEVEDDGEVTINV
-650 LNRGAELATYSSL
+650 LTRGTELATYSSI

-682 RQNEE
+682 RQDEVRSKDIN
-687 RPNKVIH
+687 R
-694 DSVLESE
+694 DSGLESE

>member
-29 RLTLSG
+29 KLTLSG

-49 ALSIYNAKDFLD
+49 ALVIYNAKDWLD
-61 QIDRII
+61 QIDRML

-86 VVLFQETF
+86 VVLFQDAF
-94 RAQWLDVVMTHF
+94 RATWLDVFMTHF

-198 AIWLTFRKNDH
+198 AIWLTFRKHDH
-209 DGRWRRFQN
+209 DGRWNRFQN
-218 MTLGYIVLTAFAIIY
+218 MTLGYIILTAFAIIY

-246 ILATIAVRL
+246 ILATFAVSL
-255 TDRTNDTVWKIFDE
+255 MEKTNDPVWKFFDE
-269 RTINSRLATALT
+269 RTINSRLATLLT
-281 RPGHSV
+281 RPAHS
-287 KFVYTRMKSFAR
+287 A
-299 SLLQPTSRE
+299 SLLFGRIKNYAKTWLKPTSKE
-308 TGTLIVVILIL
+308 TGTFIVIIMIL
-319 TGAVITWDLT
+319 TAAVITWDLT
-329 NNELPAEGVQSAQGA
+329 HNELPAEGVQSAQGA
-344 VASEGWSATMDDQEG
+344 VASEGWLATMDNQSGE
-359 LAIVLIHDVADPQSQ
+359 AIVLIHDVADPLSN
-374 PSTVAQPSMEFD
+374 PSTVAQPLMQFD
-386 SHYALYDHY
+386 SPYALFENY
-395 LALAN
+395 LVMAN
-400 ETELRLIDV
+400 ESQLRVIDV
-409 EQPNKVQ
+409 DEPSTVL
-416 FQLQQNGIQSLHV
+416 LQQDVTGIQSLQM
-429 TVVQNVPVIV
+429 TSLQGKPVVLYI
-439 YLANDEL
+439 ANDAL
-446 HAIDS
+446 HAVNID
-451 NGNALLVPSLP
+451 GQDVQVPTLP
-462 DGETM
+462 NSETIHLM
-467 DSISVSGIELL
+467 SVSGIEILL
-478 FVSKEAPSILHLGS
+478 VSEEQPDTLR
-492 IGTYGSQNIAINA
+492 IGTIGTSGSLNIIMNA
-505 STTLDQ
+505 STTEEQ
-511 NLVLEERSGQVVDQT
+511 NFELEEWGQTVDEN
-526 NASIVQMSFNS
+526 NASIEQVSFDS
-537 QYIAVRMNVSAL
+537 QHIAVRMNVSAL
-549 DRLVL
+549 DRMVI

-564 GFDPIF
+564 GFDPIY
-570 PVGNISLGY
+570 PVGNLSMGY
-579 GYVVWEAKDHYKFDD
+579 GYVVWEAKDHYNPLSFTDK
-594 GGAEQY
+594 Y

-621 RIDQINPIALQNGLV
+621 TIDQVNPIALEGGLA
-636 YIEVEEDGTTTFNV
+636 YIEVEDDGEVTINV
-650 LNRGAELATYSSL
+650 LTRGTELATYSSL

-682 RQNEE
+682 RQDEV
-687 RPNKVIH
+687 RSKDIIH

>member
-29 RLTLSG
+29 KLTLSG

-49 ALSIYNAKDFLD
+49 AIVIYNAKDWLD
-61 QIDRII
+61 QIDRML

-86 VVLFQETF
+86 VVLFQDAF
-94 RAQWLDVVMTHF
+94 RAAWLDVFMTHF

-198 AIWLTFRKNDH
+198 AIWLTFRKHDH
-209 DGRWRRFQN
+209 DGRWSRFQN
-218 MTLGYIVLTAFAIIY
+218 MTLGYIILTAFAIIY

-246 ILATIAVRL
+246 ILATFAVNL
-255 TDRTNDTVWKIFDE
+255 MEKTNDPVWKFFDE
-269 RTINSRLATALT
+269 RTINSRLATLLT
-281 RPGHSV
+281 RPAHS
-287 KFVYTRMKSFAR
+287 A
-299 SLLQPTSRE
+299 SLLFGRIKNYAKTWLKPTSKE
-308 TGTLIVVILIL
+308 TGTFIVVIMIL
-319 TGAVITWDLT
+319 TAAVITWDLT
-329 NNELPAEGVQSAQGA
+329 HNELPAEGVQSAQGA
-344 VASEGWSATMDDQEG
+344 VASEGWLATMDNQSGE
-359 LAIVLIHDVADPQSQ
+359 AIVLIHDVADPLSN
-374 PSTVAQPSMEFD
+374 PSTVAQPLMQFD
-386 SHYALYDHY
+386 SPYALFENY
-395 LALAN
+395 LVMAN
-400 ETELRLIDV
+400 ASQLRVIDV
-409 EQPNKVQ
+409 DAPSTVL
-416 FQLQQNGIQSLHV
+416 LQQDVEGIQSLQM
-429 TVVQNVPVIV
+429 TSLQGKPVVLYI
-439 YLANDEL
+439 ANDAL
-446 HAIDS
+446 HAVNID
-451 NGNALLVPSLP
+451 GQDVQVPSLP
-462 DGETM
+462 NSETIHLM
-467 DSISVSGIELL
+467 SVSGIEILL
-478 FVSKEAPSILHLGS
+478 VSEEQPDTLR
-492 IGTYGSQNIAINA
+492 IGTIGTSGSLNIIMNA
-505 STTLDQ
+505 STTEEQNFELEEWGQTVDQ
-511 NLVLEERSGQVVDQT
+511 N
-526 NASIVQMSFNS
+526 NASIEQVSFDS
-537 QYIAVRMNVSAL
+537 KHIAVRMNVSAL
-549 DRLVL
+549 DRMVI

-564 GFDPIF
+564 GFDPIY
-570 PVGNISLGY
+570 PVGNLSMGY
-579 GYVVWEAKDHYKFDD
+579 GYVVWEAKDHYNPLSFTDK
-594 GGAEQY
+594 Y

-621 RIDQINPIALQNGLV
+621 TIDQVNPIALEGGLA
-636 YIEVEEDGTTTFNV
+636 YIEVEDDGEVTINV
-650 LNRGAELATYSSL
+650 LTRGTELATYSSI

-682 RQNEE
+682 RQDEV
-687 RPNKVIH
+687 RSKDIIH
-694 DSVLESE
+694 DNVLESE

>member
-29 RLTLSG
+29 KLTLSG

-49 ALSIYNAKDFLD
+49 ALVIYNAKDWLD
-61 QIDRII
+61 QIDRIL

-86 VVLFQETF
+86 VVLFQDAF
-94 RAQWLDVVMTHF
+94 RAEWLDVLMTHF

-129 MADRVALCVAWVYL
+129 MADRIALCVAWVYL

-198 AIWLTFRKNDH
+198 AIWLTFRKYDH

-218 MTLGYIVLTAFAIIY
+218 MTLGYIILTAFAIIY

-246 ILATIAVRL
+246 MIAAFSVSL
-255 TDRTNDTVWKIFDE
+255 TDKTNDSVWKIFDE
-269 RTINSRLATALT
+269 RTINSRLATVLT
-281 RPGHSV
+281 RPAHSISILSSRIKVYV
-287 KFVYTRMKSFAR
+287 KTLMK
-299 SLLQPTSRE
+299 PTSKE
-308 TGTLIVVILIL
+308 TGTFIVVIMIL
-319 TGAVITWDLT
+319 TGAVITWDFT
-329 NNELPAEGVQSAQGA
+329 HNELPAEGVQPAQGA
-344 VASEGWSATMDDQEG
+344 VASEGWLATMDNQSGE
-359 LAIVLIHDVADPQSQ
+359 AIVLIHDVADPLSI
-374 PSTVAQPSMEFD
+374 PTTVAQPLMQFD
-386 SHYALYDHY
+386 SPYALYENY
-395 LALAN
+395 LVMAN
-400 ETELRLIDV
+400 ESELRVVDV
-409 EQPNKVQ
+409 DAPETVL
-416 FQLQQNGIQSLHV
+416 LQQEVAGIQSLQM
-429 TVVQNVPVIV
+429 TALQGKPIILYIAGDQLQAMNIDGQSVQVP
-439 YLANDEL
+439 
-446 HAIDS
+446 
-451 NGNALLVPSLP
+451 ALPS
-462 DGETM
+462 GETIQLM
-467 DSISVSGIELL
+467 SVSGIELL
-478 FVSKEAPSILHLGS
+478 FVSKEQPDTLRLGT
-492 IGTYGSQNIAINA
+492 IGASGSQNIVMNA
-505 STTLDQ
+505 STTEEQ
-511 NLVLEERSGQVVDQT
+511 NLVLEGWGQSVDEQ
-526 NASIVQMSFNS
+526 NASINQIAFGARH
-537 QYIAVRMNVSAL
+537 IAVKMNVSAL
-549 DRLVL
+549 DRLVI
-554 YDRSTGEQWL
+554 YDRSTGDQWL

-570 PVGNISLGY
+570 PVGNLSLGY
-579 GYVVWEAKDHYKFDD
+579 GYIVWEAKDHYNPLSFADK
-594 GGAEQY
+594 Y

-606 QLHLATNYSEQLTSD
+606 QLNLATNYSEQLTSD
-621 RIDQINPIALQNGLV
+621 TIDQINPIALEDGLA
-636 YIEVEEDGTTTFNV
+636 YIEVKDDGEITINV
-650 LNRGAELATYSSL
+650 LNRGTELATYSSI

-682 RQNEE
+682 RQDET
-687 RPNKVIH
+687 RSTQLIH